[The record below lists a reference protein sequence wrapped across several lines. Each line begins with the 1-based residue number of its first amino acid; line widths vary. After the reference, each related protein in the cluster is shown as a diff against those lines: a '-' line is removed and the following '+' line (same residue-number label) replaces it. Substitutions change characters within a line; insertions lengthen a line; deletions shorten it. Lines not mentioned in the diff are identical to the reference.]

1 MSTALYIAT
10 TFATTFLVLSIV
22 FTLWRS
28 FQKLSTVLKYAQL
41 TAITLCSLCIIIGII
56 ILTRDYSP
64 EVYSLVKNYWIQ
76 AWDEVWS
83 FFNY

>member
-41 TAITLCSLCIIIGII
+41 TAIILCSLCIIVEII

>member
-41 TAITLCSLCIIIGII
+41 TAIILCSLFVIAGII

-64 EVYSLVKNYWIQ
+64 EVYSLVKNCWVK

-83 FFNY
+83 YFDY